1 MEALALIIIF
11 LTCAISYILIYKPKI
26 NDPIE
31 GVKNIYLG
39 AQLIIMLISGT
50 LFILAKTF
58 SKNKESLIKY
68 LKIIILLSFVVI
80 VVLIGININMNN
92 SYNKEEYF
100 AKKYEE
106 EMFYEKNPN
115 KQYLNF
121 GMQGVQ
127 LLGEKETYINQNME
141 AYKYF
146 KIKTV
151 ISFCL
156 QILIVILN
164 VKTLFKVIKQE
175 EKADRLNKDD
185 KILYDEEENVKY

>member
-26 NDPIE
+26 YDPIE
-31 GVKNIYLG
+31 EVKNIYLG
-39 AQLIIMLISGT
+39 AQLITMLISGT
-50 LFILAKTF
+50 LFILAKAF
-58 SKNKESLIKY
+58 SKSKESLIKH

-80 VVLIGININMNN
+80 VVLTGMNITMNN

-100 AKKYEE
+100 AKTYQE

-151 ISFCL
+151 VSFCL